1 MILNLTSGRHLF
13 FKRFL
18 SRLLSHLDPA
28 LKSFSISLMFV
39 VGLFKSVSGPV
50 WVGEQWFKKKKS
62 HLVLINLLKWSE
74 HLLRESLL
82 PVEKVEARALPF
94 MQAARRKWMQT
105 NLLKN
110 VHMFKKLGVQGP
122 QRTSDLTVCYPQTA
136 LSAASVLAMS
146 HCHACAYRGST
157 FFAR

>member
-18 SRLLSHLDPA
+18 LRLLSHLDPA

-39 VGLFKSVSGPV
+39 VGLFRSVSGPV

-74 HLLRESLL
+74 HLLGESLL
-82 PVEKVEARALPF
+82 QGGALPF

-105 NLLKN
+105 NLPKN
-110 VHMFKKLGVQGP
+110 VHVFKKLGVQGP
-122 QRTSDLTVCYPQTA
+122 QRTSDLMVCYPPTA
-136 LSAASVLAMS
+136 LLAASVLA
-146 HCHACAYRGST
+146 HCRACAYRGSN
-157 FFAR
+157 FFVC